1 MNDQVKIHNKKINS
15 DRAKSRA
22 ARYLGVIHFYK
33 DRKN

>member
-22 ARYLGVIHFYK
+22 TRYLGVMF
-33 DRKN
+33 KNKKQQ